1 MITRTTI
8 LAEKCESLDIE
19 LNLKKIQSTQE
30 ELNQSEFIKS
40 FFELEA
46 IKKCSFKEL
55 YSFGLG
61 KFLLFNTKFYFKD
74 EIIMTMV

>member
-8 LAEKCESLDIE
+8 LAKKCETLDIE
-19 LNLKKIQSTQE
+19 LNLKKIQSAQE

-46 IKKCSFKEL
+46 IKECSFEEM
-55 YSFGLG
+55 YCFGLG
-61 KFLLFNTKFYFKD
+61 KIFLFNTKFYF
-74 EIIMTMV
+74 